1 MLTML
6 NEPDVFDPERVRDY
20 RANLKLPLGNCLKPP
35 KLVCKFTELPCF
47 HCPTYV
53 LTPDDLPA
61 LETYEQHILERIEIG
76 RQANNAYWIE
86 VNQKNLDERLRPAIA
101 MLKQRQIVTK
111 SEKYEREYTP
121 DEWAERQAQPA
132 EVKEETT

>member
-1 MLTML
+1 M
-6 NEPDVFDPERVRDY
+6 
-20 RANLKLPLGNCLKPP
+20 
-35 KLVCKFTELPCF
+35 
-47 HCPTYV
+47 

-61 LETYEQHILERIEIG
+61 LETYEQQILERLEIS

-86 VNQKNLDERLRPAIA
+86 VNRKNLNERLRPAIA
-101 MLKQRQIVTK
+101 MLKQGQIVAK